1 MRRIIAV
8 CNQKG
13 GVGKTTTTINLA
25 AALAEQGRRVL
36 VVDLDPQFNTTSGFG
51 HDPYANGN
59 GRATACDVL
68 LRPQTGLED
77 AIIPTSV
84 AGIDLVP
91 ATLDLARADVQ
102 LPQMV
107 ANETILSGSVT
118 KAVRGRYDYLLVDC
132 PPNLGRLTINA
143 LTAATDVLV
152 PVQAGRWAL
161 SGTQALFEIVDV
173 VRSRLNP
180 ELRVLGILCTMVDTR
195 TALARDVVA
204 EIRATFGAQVFETV
218 IKLATKLSEAAFA
231 EAPITTYAPHSEAA
245 NGYRALAAEVE
256 YR

>member
-25 AALAEQGRRVL
+25 ATLAERGRRVL
-36 VVDLDPQFNTTSGFG
+36 VVDLDPQFNATSGFG
-51 HDPYANGN
+51 FDPYANGHL
-59 GRATACDVL
+59 TVCDVL
-68 LRPQTGLED
+68 LKPSTCLAE
-77 AIIPTSV
+77 AIIPTNV

-102 LPQMV
+102 LPQLV
-107 ANETILSGSVT
+107 ANETILSSSVT
-118 KAVRGRYDYLLVDC
+118 KQIRGRYDYLLIDC

-143 LTAATDVLV
+143 LVAASDVLI

-161 SGTQALFEIVDV
+161 SGTQALFEIIDV
-173 VRSRLNP
+173 VRARLNP

-195 TALARDVVA
+195 TVLARDVVA
-204 EIRATFGAQVFETV
+204 EIRTTFGAQVFETV
-218 IKLATKLSEAAFA
+218 IKLATKLNEAAFA
-231 EAPITTYAPHSEAA
+231 EAPITTYAPKSEAA
-245 NGYRALAAEVE
+245 DGYRALAGEVE
-256 YR
+256 QR